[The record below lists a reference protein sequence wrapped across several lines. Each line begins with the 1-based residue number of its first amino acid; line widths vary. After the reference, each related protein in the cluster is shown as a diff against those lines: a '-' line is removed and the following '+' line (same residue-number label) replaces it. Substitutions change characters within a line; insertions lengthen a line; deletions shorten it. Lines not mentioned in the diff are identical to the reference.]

1 MNKLFSKSNVLT
13 MIIFGIGVVSAILGN
28 IKENEARTSEIKKQ
42 VEEQMA
48 LYLENKNDDM
58 K

>member
-28 IKENEARTSEIKKQ
+28 VKENEARTSEIKKQ
-42 VEEQMA
+42 VEEHMA

>member
-48 LYLENKNDDM
+48 LYLENKNDYM

>member
-42 VEEQMA
+42 VEEHMA

>member
-48 LYLENKNDDM
+48 LYLENKNDDI

>member
-1 MNKLFSKSNVLT
+1 MNKMFSKSNVLT